1 MRTLFSSVA
10 LTIVFGMVFRPGAV
24 FGQQPPPPPAPT
36 TPLVLP
42 ITGVPP
48 AGTVITNEET
58 TPNGPTISGNTLNGT
73 IQVQGV
79 FGGSTPAGL
88 ATPEPLPLNLNDAI
102 RRGIAFNLGV
112 IGATNTERGARAAQR
127 SALSR
132 LLPDVSGTITAADE
146 KVSLATLGLQS
157 AQNLPPG
164 FQFGRVLGP
173 FHFFDAGVLAR
184 QRIVDL
190 TALRNYRAA
199 QDITT
204 ATAATALND
213 RDLVVL
219 AVGGSYLQAI
229 AAAARIDS
237 ARAQVETAQALYTQ
251 AVRQNEAGV
260 NAQIDVDRSQV
271 EWQVQR
277 LRLISFQTDFATQ
290 KLTLGRI
297 IGLPLGQEF
306 TLTTMLQYRP
316 VTQPSLQ
323 EALTTAFAD
332 RADLKA
338 ADAQV
343 RAADQ
348 ARKAAKAQYLPGFA
362 VNGGYFLAG
371 ETPSQSNGTFSVLAT
386 VDFPIWSGG
395 RIPADVAAAD
405 AAYNQRRAEYEDV
418 RGRIDFEVRTAFL
431 RLNATTEQ
439 MAVAES
445 NRALAQ
451 NTLRQARDRFAAG
464 VADTIEVVQ
473 AQESVATAE
482 QDYIASLY
490 ALYLAK
496 LSLARATGNTEA
508 GVATLLQ
515 PNVP

>member
-1 MRTLFSSVA
+1 MRTLFSSLA
-10 LTIVFGMVFRPGAV
+10 LLIAFGTVSRPDV
-24 FGQQPPPPPAPT
+24 VWGQQPPPPPAPT

-42 ITGVPP
+42 IVGVPQ
-48 AGTVITNEET
+48 AGTVMTIEAT
-58 TPNGPTISGNTLNGT
+58 TPNVGAISGNTLNGT
-73 IQVQGV
+73 VQIQGV
-79 FGGSTPAGL
+79 FGGSTPAGR
-88 ATPEPLPLNLNDAI
+88 ATLEPLTLNLNEAI
-102 RRGIAFNLGV
+102 RRGLAYNLGV
-112 IGATNTERGARAAQR
+112 IGSTNTERGARAAER
-127 SALSR
+127 NALAK

-173 FHFFDAGVLAR
+173 FHFFDAGVVAS
-184 QRIVDL
+184 QRVIDL

-199 QDITT
+199 KDITN
-204 ATAATALND
+204 ATAQTVLDD

-219 AVGGSYLQAI
+219 AVGGSYLQAL
-229 AAAARIDS
+229 AAAARVDS
-237 ARAQVETAQALYTQ
+237 ARAQVDTAQAVYTQ

-277 LRLISFQTDFATQ
+277 LRLISFQTDFASQ
-290 KLTLGRI
+290 KLVLGRM

-306 TLTTMLQYRP
+306 ALATMMEYAPGAR
-316 VTQPSLQ
+316 PSLPD
-323 EALTTAFAD
+323 ALTTAFAS

-348 ARKAAKAQYLPGFA
+348 VRKAAKAQYVPSFA
-362 VNGGYFLAG
+362 VNGGYFVAG
-371 ETPSQSNGTFSVLAT
+371 ETPSQSNGVFSVFAT
-386 VDFPIWSGG
+386 VDVPIWTGG
-395 RIPADVAAAD
+395 RIPADVALAD

-439 MAVAES
+439 MSVAES
-445 NRALAQ
+445 NRTLAQ
-451 NTLRQARDRFAAG
+451 STLRQARDRFAAG

-482 QDYIASLY
+482 QDYIDSLH
-490 ALYLAK
+490 ALFLAK
-496 LSLARATGNTEA
+496 LSLARAMGNTEA

-515 PNVP
+515 RSKP

>member
-1 MRTLFSSVA
+1 SWLT
-10 LTIVFGMVFRPGAV
+10 LTIALGALSRPDIV
-24 FGQQPPPPPAPT
+24 FGQQPAPPPPPT
-36 TPLVLP
+36 TPVLLP
-42 ITGVPP
+42 TTATPP
-48 AGTVITNEET
+48 SGSVTTNEET
-58 TPNGPTISGNTLNGT
+58 APYGPAISGNTLNGT
-73 IQVQGV
+73 VQIQGV

-88 ATPEPLPLNLNDAI
+88 ATPEPLPLNLNEAI
-102 RRGIAFNLGV
+102 RRAVAYNLGV
-112 IGATNTERGARAAQR
+112 IGATNTERGARASQR

-132 LLPDVSGTITAADE
+132 LLPDVNGTITAADE
-146 KVSLATLGLQS
+146 KLSLATVGLQS

-173 FHFFDAGVLAR
+173 FHWFDAGVLAS

-190 TALRNYRAA
+190 TPLRNYRAA
-199 QDITT
+199 KDLTA
-204 ATAATALND
+204 ATAANALND

-277 LRLISFQTDFATQ
+277 LRLISYQTDFASQ
-290 KLTLGRI
+290 KLTLGRM

-306 TLTTMLQYRP
+306 TLTTMLEYRTNAP
-316 VTQPSLQ
+316 PSMQ
-323 EALTTAFAD
+323 DALATAFAN

-348 ARKAAKAQYLPGFA
+348 ARKAAKGQCLPGFA
-362 VNGGYFLAG
+362 VNGGYFVAG

-386 VDFPIWSGG
+386 VDFPIWTGG

-418 RGRIDFEVRTAFL
+418 RGRIDFEIRTAFL

-439 MAVAES
+439 MRVAES
-445 NRALAQ
+445 NRTLAQ
-451 NTLRQARDRFAAG
+451 STLRQAR
-464 VADTIEVVQ
+464 
-473 AQESVATAE
+473 
-482 QDYIASLY
+482 
-490 ALYLAK
+490 
-496 LSLARATGNTEA
+496 
-508 GVATLLQ
+508 
-515 PNVP
+515 